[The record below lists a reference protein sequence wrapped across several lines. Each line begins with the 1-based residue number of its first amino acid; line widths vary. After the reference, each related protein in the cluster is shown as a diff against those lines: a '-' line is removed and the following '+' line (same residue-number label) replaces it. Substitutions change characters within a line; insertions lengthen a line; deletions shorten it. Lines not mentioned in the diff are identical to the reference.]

1 VRDRLTYRLYAGA
14 WGLVRRLP
22 EPMAYRLFDL
32 IADLMWRRQG
42 TSVQRLEGNLLRAR
56 PDADGH
62 ELRALSRAGLRS
74 YLRYWCDAFRL
85 PDWDRDRVVGSV
97 RVEGEH
103 HLRSSVGEG
112 GRGVVAALM
121 HMGNWDHAG
130 AWASLTGAP
139 VVTVAERLRPERLY
153 ERFLAYR
160 EGLGMEI
167 LPLTGGEGDL
177 LDTLSRRLRAG
188 RLVPLLAD
196 RDLRASGIEV
206 DLLGDATRMPPG
218 PAMLAL
224 RTGAALHPV
233 SIWYEDSDAD
243 GTPDASPAPGRP
255 RLVIRFHDEIVA
267 PASGRTR
274 EKVTSM
280 TQQVADV
287 FGDAIRAH
295 PEDWHMLQPLWL
307 ADLPARPAPPPSSSP
322 VRPAP

>member
-1 VRDRLTYRLYAGA
+1 MSRQKVADELLYRLYAGA

-22 EPMAYRLFDL
+22 EPVAYRLFDGV
-32 IADLMWRRQG
+32 ADVMWRRRG
-42 TSVQRLEGNLLRAR
+42 RSVRRLEANLQRAR
-56 PDADGH
+56 PDATDP
-62 ELRALSRAGLRS
+62 ELRVLTRAGLRT
-74 YLRYWCDAFRL
+74 YLHYWCDAFRL

-103 HLRSSVGEG
+103 HLRANVGAG

-130 AWASLTGAP
+130 AWATLTGAP

-177 LDTLSRRLRAG
+177 LDRLSRRLREG

-206 DLLGDATRMPPG
+206 ALLGEATRMPPG

-233 SIWYEDSDAD
+233 SIWHEDVGA
-243 GTPDASPAPGRP
+243 GR
-255 RLVIRFHDEIVA
+255 RTRSGLVIRFHDEIV
-267 PASGRTR
+267 PPVTGRTR
-274 EKVTSM
+274 EKVTTM

-295 PEDWHMLQPLWL
+295 PQDWHMLQALWL
-307 ADLPARPAPPPSSSP
+307 ADLPPHV
-322 VRPAP
+322 VRPARTTRATRTP